1 MADDEKQSYNILFN
15 SQTSDILNHKQKV
28 AIEYV
33 EVKLMKRGK
42 QLSVPLE
49 TKRVNNVFIHIF
61 NENIKVNLV
70 YVSNFRSKRIRN
82 KHIKIVP

>member
-1 MADDEKQSYNILFN
+1 MADDEKQSYHILFN
-15 SQTSDILNHKQKV
+15 SQTSDILTHKQKV

-49 TKRVNNVFIHIF
+49 TKRVTT
-61 NENIKVNLV
+61 
-70 YVSNFRSKRIRN
+70 YC
-82 KHIKIVP
+82 

>member
-33 EVKLMKRGK
+33 DVKLMKPGK

-49 TKRVNNVFIHIF
+49 TKRVTT
-61 NENIKVNLV
+61 
-70 YVSNFRSKRIRN
+70 YC
-82 KHIKIVP
+82 